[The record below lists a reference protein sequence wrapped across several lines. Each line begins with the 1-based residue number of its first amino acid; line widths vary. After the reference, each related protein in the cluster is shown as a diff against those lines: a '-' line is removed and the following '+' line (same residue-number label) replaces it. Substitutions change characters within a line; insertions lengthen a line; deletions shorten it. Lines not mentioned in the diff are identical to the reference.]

1 MPGPLLLALD
11 LHCLELSLAMCW
23 PNFVSRCQSIL
34 IGFEQEK
41 KKQQEHTTLH
51 NMPQKSAAQLK
62 IQHKH
67 L

>member
-1 MPGPLLLALD
+1 MPEPLLLALD

-41 KKQQEHTTLH
+41 KTTRTH
-51 NMPQKSAAQLK
+51 NFTQYAAK
-62 IQHKH
+62 VCGAAKNST
-67 L
+67 